1 VRAWYRAS
9 SAVLLHEVH
18 LHVEHFNEALRLF
31 PDDAMLAMFS
41 GSLHE
46 ALASSQVQEFV
57 RSATPPVRITLTV
70 GSTRTELGRAETL
83 FKRSLSIDPRNAE
96 ARVRLGRVLS
106 LQERHL
112 DALNE
117 LRRVNAS
124 APADA
129 PAPAMLQYYGSLFTG
144 DAAEALGRIDEARA
158 AYERA
163 ATLYPMAHAPRFA
176 VSQLAARE
184 GDTIAASDTLE
195 VVLARSPDPAA
206 DDDPF
211 WTYYEAAGRDADA
224 LLDEAYR
231 ALTAEPTP

>member
-1 VRAWYRAS
+1 
-9 SAVLLHEVH
+9 
-18 LHVEHFNEALRLF
+18 
-31 PDDAMLAMFS
+31 MLG

-57 RSATPPVRITLTV
+57 RSATAGITLTV

-96 ARVRLGRVLS
+96 ARIRLGRVLS
-106 LQERHL
+106 QQERHL

-117 LRRVNAS
+117 LRRVDASAEAAS
-124 APADA
+124 AP
-129 PAPAMLQYYGSLFTG
+129 PMLQYYGSLFAG

-176 VSQLAARE
+176 VSQLAARA
-184 GDTIAASDTLE
+184 GNTVAASDTLE
-195 VVLARSPDPAA
+195 VVLARSTDPAT

-224 LLDEAYR
+224 LLEEAYR
-231 ALTAEPTP
+231 ALTAEVTP